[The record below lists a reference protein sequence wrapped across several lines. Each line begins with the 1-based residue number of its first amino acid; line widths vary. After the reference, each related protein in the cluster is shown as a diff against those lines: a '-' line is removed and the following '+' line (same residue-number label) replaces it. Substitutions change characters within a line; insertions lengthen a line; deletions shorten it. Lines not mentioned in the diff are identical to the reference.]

1 MKRIIFIIISLVCVL
16 LVGCGSPKTPC
27 AAEEFIG
34 VNYEEAIEKLE
45 KAGFTNINTTE
56 VQDLKSSDILND
68 GDVGAVT
75 IDGESG
81 FEKGAKYN
89 KDSEIVI
96 QYHTIKKEQI
106 PISSSEVS
114 KMTLEELSKAFENA
128 GFISVESDEVYDI
141 DPDETD
147 SDEYSEVIVNGL
159 SEFSKGEE
167 APFDSKVE
175 IIGHR
180 LIKKHNVKIIIDF
193 IPNIIFD
200 KYDVE
205 IIVDNEK
212 KDTIKHGEDKEYEL
226 ELKTGKHT
234 ISFVSAESS
243 SVKTEVELDVTSDM
257 EAAYQISCKS
267 DEIVVENQYIDRDEE
282 LAKDQVKVLSS
293 ADEFKNGN
301 YDYQKAI
308 DTLKEWGLT
317 NVKSQPVYDIEW
329 GFTDE
334 GSIFT
339 VTIEGSEE
347 FNRGDVVPKD
357 SEVIVTYHLFKDADP
372 GTDSEN
378 KIHPPMD
385 SSAAMGM
392 GYSDVEKTF
401 KDAGFTD
408 IKKITEEVDSSSE
421 NKIDTVAYVK
431 IYVSKLFF
439 TTDGFYPDDTVEIHY
454 YVLKKETETE
464 KVKETE
470 TEKKQETKAET
481 EEPKKEKSVHYST
494 NNSTTVKNGN
504 SGVYAYKKSGP
515 NYNQYYIIDFD
526 EGCVYS
532 FIDGDG
538 TTYGERCQIES
549 GTLNDI
555 LFITFDGEYIGLHFK
570 YAGFPDCLVVE
581 DYNHEKYEYSPTD
594 LSDAQTRLAGKTISD
609 H

>member
-1 MKRIIFIIISLVCVL
+1 MKRISFIMISLVCVL

-45 KAGFTNINTTE
+45 KAGFTNISTTE

-68 GDVGAVT
+68 GDVGAVS

-114 KMTLEELSKAFENA
+114 KMTIEELSKAFENA
-128 GFISVESDEVYDI
+128 GFISIESDEVYDI

-180 LIKKHNVKIIIDF
+180 HIKKYSVKIIIDF
-193 IPNIIFD
+193 MSNIIFD
-200 KYDVE
+200 KYDVDFL
-205 IIVDNEK
+205 VDGEK
-212 KDTIKHGEDKEYEL
+212 KDTIKHGEDKEYDL

-234 ISFVSAESS
+234 ISFVSVKSS
-243 SVKTEVELDVTSDM
+243 SVETEVELEVTSDL

-282 LAKDQVKVLSS
+282 LTEDQVKVLT
-293 ADEFKNGN
+293 DVYEFRKSN
-301 YDYQKAI
+301 YDYQKAV
-308 DTLKEWGLT
+308 DTLKEWGFT

-334 GSIFT
+334 GSVYT

-357 SEVIVTYHLFKDADP
+357 SEVIVTYHLFDYANPETDP
-372 GTDSEN
+372 EN

-385 SSAAMGM
+385 SSAAIGM
-392 GYSDVEKTF
+392 RYSDVEKAF
-401 KDAGFTD
+401 KESGFTD

-431 IYVSKLFF
+431 IFTSKLFF
-439 TTDGFYPDDTVEIHY
+439 TTDGFSPDKTVEIHY

-481 EEPKKEKSVHYST
+481 EGSQNEKSVYYST

-504 SGVYAYKKSGP
+504 SGVYAYKKTGP
-515 NYNQYYIIDFD
+515 NYNLYYIIDFD
-526 EGCVYS
+526 EGYVYS
-532 FIDGDG
+532 FTDGDG
-538 TTYGERCQIES
+538 TSYGERCQIES
-549 GTLNDI
+549 GTLNDTM
-555 LFITFDGEYIGLHFK
+555 LITFDGEYFRFHFK
-570 YAGFPDCLVVE
+570 YVDFPECLVVE
-581 DYNHEKYEYSPTD
+581 DNNHFESEYSPTD
-594 LSDAQTRLAGKTISD
+594 LSDAQTRLASKTISD